1 MITLKTI
8 EKYDQVIFR
17 TYEFTDE
24 VLENWG
30 VTKAQVEAFI
40 SDQDSVDEDVYD
52 IIMDMIGTE
61 DEVDSHEVC
70 EPHDVLF
77 EGADNA

>member
-8 EKYDQVIFR
+8 EKYDQTIFR

-61 DEVDSHEVC
+61 DEVDSTEVV

>member
-77 EGADNA
+77 EGGNE

>member
-30 VTKAQVEAFI
+30 VTKAQVQAFI
-40 SDQDSVDEDVYD
+40 SDQESVDEDVYD

-61 DEVDSHEVC
+61 DEVNSHEVC

-77 EGADNA
+77 EGAN

>member
-8 EKYDQVIFR
+8 EKYDQTIFR
-17 TYEFTDE
+17 TFEFTDE

-61 DEVDSHEVC
+61 DEVDSYEDVESYEV
-70 EPHDVLF
+70 LY
-77 EGADNA
+77 EGAENA

>member
-30 VTKAQVEAFI
+30 ITKAQVEAFI

-77 EGADNA
+77 EGA

>member
-8 EKYDQVIFR
+8 EKYDQTIFR

-40 SDQDSVDEDVYD
+40 TDQDSVDEDVYD

-61 DEVDSHEVC
+61 DEVDSHEVV
-70 EPHDVLF
+70 ESNDVLF
-77 EGADNA
+77 EGV

>member
-8 EKYDQVIFR
+8 EIYDQTIFR
-17 TYEFTDE
+17 TYEFTED

-70 EPHDVLF
+70 ESQDVLF
-77 EGADNA
+77 EGE

>member
-1 MITLKTI
+1 MITLKAI

-17 TYEFTDE
+17 TYQFTDD

-40 SDQDSVDEDVYD
+40 SDQDSVDDDVYD

-61 DEVDSHEVC
+61 DEVDSHEVI
-70 EPHDVLF
+70 ESADVTF
-77 EGADNA
+77 EGA

>member
-8 EKYDQVIFR
+8 EKYDQTIFR
-17 TYEFTDE
+17 TYKFTDD

-30 VTKAQVEAFI
+30 VTKAQVEDFI
-40 SDQDSVDEDVYD
+40 ADQHSVDEDVYD

-70 EPHDVLF
+70 DPHDVLF
-77 EGADNA
+77 EGEHE

>member
-61 DEVDSHEVC
+61 DEVNSHEVC

-77 EGADNA
+77 EGA

>member
-30 VTKAQVEAFI
+30 VTKAQVEEFI

-61 DEVDSHEVC
+61 DEVNSHEVC

-77 EGADNA
+77 EGA

>member
-8 EKYDQVIFR
+8 EKYDQTIFR

-70 EPHDVLF
+70 ETLDVLF
-77 EGADNA
+77 EGA

>member
-1 MITLKTI
+1 MITFKTI
-8 EKYDQVIFR
+8 ETYDHSIIR
-17 TYEFTDE
+17 TYQFTED

-40 SDQDSVDEDVYD
+40 SDEDSVDEDVYD

-61 DEVDSHEVC
+61 DEVDSDEVC
-70 EPHDVLF
+70 EPSDLFF

>member
-8 EKYDQVIFR
+8 EKYDQTIFR

-40 SDQDSVDEDVYD
+40 SDEDSVDEDVYD

-70 EPHDVLF
+70 ETLDVLF
-77 EGADNA
+77 E

>member
-1 MITLKTI
+1 MITLKAI

-17 TYEFTDE
+17 TYHFTDD

-61 DEVDSHEVC
+61 DEVDSHEVI
-70 EPHDVLF
+70 ESADVTF
-77 EGADNA
+77 EGA

>member
-8 EKYDQVIFR
+8 EKYDQTIFR

-40 SDQDSVDEDVYD
+40 TDQDSVDEDVYD

-70 EPHDVLF
+70 DPHDVLF
-77 EGADNA
+77 EGE

>member
-52 IIMDMIGTE
+52 IILDMIGTE
-61 DEVDSHEVC
+61 DEVNSHEVC

-77 EGADNA
+77 EGA

>member
-61 DEVDSHEVC
+61 DEVDSTEVV

-77 EGADNA
+77 EGE

>member
-8 EKYDQVIFR
+8 EKYDQTIFR
-17 TYEFTDE
+17 TYEFTGE

-40 SDQDSVDEDVYD
+40 TDQDSVDEDVYD

-61 DEVDSHEVC
+61 DEVDSHEVV
-70 EPHDVLF
+70 ESNDVLF
-77 EGADNA
+77 EGV

>member
-8 EKYDQVIFR
+8 EKYDQTIFR
-17 TYEFTDE
+17 TYELTED
-24 VLENWG
+24 VLDNWG

-40 SDQDSVDEDVYD
+40 SDQDSVEEDVYD

-61 DEVDSHEVC
+61 DEVNSHEVVM
-70 EPHDVLF
+70 PHDVLF
-77 EGADNA
+77 EGVNE

>member
-8 EKYDQVIFR
+8 EKYDQTIFR

-24 VLENWG
+24 VLANWG

-40 SDQDSVDEDVYD
+40 TDQDSVDEDVYD

-61 DEVDSHEVC
+61 DEVDSHEVV
-70 EPHDVLF
+70 ESNDVLF
-77 EGADNA
+77 EGV

>member
-77 EGADNA
+77 EGA